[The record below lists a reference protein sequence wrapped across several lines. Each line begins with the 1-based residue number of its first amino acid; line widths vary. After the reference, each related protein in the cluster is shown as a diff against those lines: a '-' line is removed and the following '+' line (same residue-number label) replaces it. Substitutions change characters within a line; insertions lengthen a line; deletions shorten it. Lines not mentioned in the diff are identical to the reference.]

1 MTIVGKILA
10 FMTLL
15 MSVATVAMIA
25 VVFTTRTGWKSEY
38 EKVRNVALVAEAAYK
53 TEKLAHENDIK
64 SRDSQIDSMGKNI
77 VAIVTERDSA
87 RTEVNRIAG
96 DLVKARQEKGE
107 AVATHQTLKEELV
120 SLKSE
125 REILAKEAQVQRA
138 QVLVVQKELNDQK
151 LLATNNRIEADAQ
164 TAKARRLLDRVEEL
178 ERNVTQLTN
187 KIVALGGE
195 RGGSTNSLLNPPP
208 TPAPRDVRGTVMAV
222 GTGGLTIINIGS
234 DSGLSAGNKLL
245 VYRVDAQ
252 NPKNSIYLGE
262 MIVSRTEPKQAAGQ
276 FYAKP
281 FAKPDE
287 RLPQKGDVVAT
298 SLGSR

>member
-1 MTIVGKILA
+1 MTTAPQSFSSATATTDLGDHSRFTRIGFLA
-10 FMTLL
+10 
-15 MSVATVAMIA
+15 IA
-25 VVFTTRTGWKSEY
+25 LSFGGFGGW
-38 EKVRNVALVAEAAYK
+38 AAF
-53 TEKLAHENDIK
+53 AP
-64 SRDSQIDSMGKNI
+64 IDSAAIAPAQVAVDTSKKPLQHWEGGI
-77 VAIVTERDSA
+77 V
-87 RTEVNRIAG
+87 
-96 DLVKARQEKGE
+96 
-107 AVATHQTLKEELV
+107 
-120 SLKSE
+120 

>member
-1 MTIVGKILA
+1 MTAVGKILA

-15 MSVATVAMIA
+15 MSVATVGMIA
-25 VVFTTRTGWKSEY
+25 LVFTTRTGWKSEY

-77 VAIVTERDSA
+77 VAIVTERDAA